1 MGIVNVSIVIKRSSY
16 THAVSITMKQDP
28 LDWQTL
34 LAETDT
40 VTNDCVAQTG
50 HVLINFFV
58 NWIERFTGTNPF
70 VSFDSLF
77 LPSLFVYVHEF
88 RPFQEAILVN
98 GLSYGY
104 GQCLRYGVFSNDGKS
119 YCCLSG
125 LNTVLF
131 VISFSVCLVQI
142 AFSVLLQS

>member
-40 VTNDCVAQTG
+40 VTNDCVAQIG

-70 VSFDSLF
+70 VS
-77 LPSLFVYVHEF
+77 
-88 RPFQEAILVN
+88 
-98 GLSYGY
+98 
-104 GQCLRYGVFSNDGKS
+104 
-119 YCCLSG
+119 
-125 LNTVLF
+125 
-131 VISFSVCLVQI
+131 
-142 AFSVLLQS
+142 